1 MDLSEQP
8 MSYEEYKKWLDLKT
22 ALEASGKT
30 ECQYYKMAVSMLYRK
45 PVPPY
50 PRMDE
55 REFKDNKI

>member
-1 MDLSEQP
+1 VDLNQ
-8 MSYEEYKKWLDLKT
+8 MTYEEYKKWLNMKT
-22 ALEASGKT
+22 ALEAAEKT
-30 ECQYYKMAVSMLYRK
+30 DCQYYKLAVAMLYRK

>member
-1 MDLSEQP
+1 MT
-8 MSYEEYKKWLDLKT
+8 YEEYKKWLNMKT
-22 ALEASGKT
+22 ALEAAEKT
-30 ECQYYKMAVSMLYRK
+30 DCQYYKLAVAMLYRK